1 MLIHAAKYDIHNKT
15 TWIILMCL
23 IGFPISIIYFFTERK
38 KFNKSLITHTS
49 TSYTST

>member
-38 KFNKSLITHTS
+38 KFNKSLIANTSMPHTHT
-49 TSYTST
+49 